1 VTCHDEGT
9 VFEPTEI
16 QPMPIDEFFIE
27 RLSTPP
33 GTLLVLSD
41 NRDRV
46 LAIDWHD
53 HEARMLELLRRLHGV
68 ATAALRERPDRSSGR
83 RALEAYFDGDLHAI
97 DGLAV
102 HMGGTPFQQVVWTA
116 LRQIRVGQTLSYSA
130 LAGRIGRPAAVR
142 AVGLANGANPIGIV
156 VPCHRV
162 IGADGSL
169 VGYGGGLERKRWL
182 LEHEGVP
189 LLAARPTGA
198 RRALMMPG
206 APPKLW

>member
-1 VTCHDEGT
+1 
-9 VFEPTEI
+9 
-16 QPMPIDEFFIE
+16 MPIDEFFIE

-33 GTLLVLSD
+33 GTLLVLTD
-41 NRDRV
+41 DRDCV
-46 LAIDWHD
+46 LAVDWGD
-53 HEARMLELLRRLHGV
+53 HEARMHELLRRQHHV
-68 ATAALRERPDRSSGR
+68 TTAALRERPDRSSAS
-83 RALEAYFDGDLHAI
+83 RALETYFDGDLHAI
-97 DGLAV
+97 DLLAV
-102 HMGGTPFQQVVWTA
+102 RMGGTPFQQGVWTA
-116 LRQIRVGQTLSYSA
+116 LRQIPVGQTLSYSA

-189 LLAARPTGA
+189 FSGAHPAGTRPPTGVE
-198 RRALMMPG
+198 PG
-206 APPKLW
+206 AAPKLW